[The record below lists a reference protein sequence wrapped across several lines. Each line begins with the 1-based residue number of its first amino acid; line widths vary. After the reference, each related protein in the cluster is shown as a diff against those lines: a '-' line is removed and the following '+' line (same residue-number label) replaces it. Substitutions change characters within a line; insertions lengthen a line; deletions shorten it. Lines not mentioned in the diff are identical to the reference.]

1 MGLRFERDAES
12 VSLTERERQICVL
25 LAMGLSG
32 EEIAEKLFL
41 SSETVRTHIRNAMQ
55 RLGVKT
61 RAHLVARAITTGEI
75 PSSPEI
81 PSTSERPV

>member
-1 MGLRFERDAES
+1 MGLRFERDAEPGA
-12 VSLTERERQICVL
+12 LTEREREICVL

-32 EEIAEKLFL
+32 EEIAERLFL

-75 PSSPEI
+75 PSSPDV
-81 PSTSERPV
+81 PSSSERPV